1 MTKFKTSTLHFSTVL
16 ALALSLLLAGC
27 KQSAPQVSNQAPAST
42 NMPSQQWDAYV
53 TSFLN
58 DYFAAHPDVAVLAGR
73 HEFDGKLPD
82 WSDTGIKK
90 EIARLHAER
99 DKASQFADASLDER
113 QRFERD

>member
-1 MTKFKTSTLHFSTVL
+1 MICFPCPTIRRRRTMTKSKTSTLRFSTVL

-82 WSDTGIKK
+82 WSDAGIKK
-90 EIARLHAER
+90 EKIGRASCRER
-99 DKASQFADASLDER
+99 V
-113 QRFERD
+113 